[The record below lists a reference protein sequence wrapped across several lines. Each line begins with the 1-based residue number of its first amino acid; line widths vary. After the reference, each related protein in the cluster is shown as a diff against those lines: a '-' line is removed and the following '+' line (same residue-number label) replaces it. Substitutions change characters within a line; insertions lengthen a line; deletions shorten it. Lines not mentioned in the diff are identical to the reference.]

1 MKENWDSA
9 YQYALVVSPGSGE
22 VTVRP
27 SPASAQRPIV
37 QAGRGRPGAPQKPER
52 RTCGRTPSNPVHV
65 SQVLLPVN
73 IAKPSSVATER
84 ESFYKLKLSK
94 VKPVVRWHLSG
105 LLKILF
111 LYKYERAQS

>member
-37 QAGRGRPGAPQKPER
+37 QAGRGRTRAPQKPER

-111 LYKYERAQS
+111 LHKYEHAQS